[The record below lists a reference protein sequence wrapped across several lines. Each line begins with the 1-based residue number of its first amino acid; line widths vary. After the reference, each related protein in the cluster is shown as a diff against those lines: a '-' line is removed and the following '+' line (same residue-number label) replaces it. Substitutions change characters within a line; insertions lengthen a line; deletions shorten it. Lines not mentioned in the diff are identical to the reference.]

1 MLIWALVIAVL
12 TFAPLSLAFTR
23 LVSLA
28 PHIPLGWRARTA
40 WFPAI
45 GSGLALLA
53 TWALMLLLNE
63 PATVPLLGGLFLS
76 SMGVPLALN
85 LPLPGLVILAAW
97 ASIQLAQVLS
107 ARQPASAQQLVAWL
121 SLPALALVV
130 APNNLLTL
138 LVGLGGLDGL
148 MLLAALSQACDA
160 RAALTRYI
168 LHSVS
173 LVLMFAFVVAHT
185 NTGSSLVL
193 DRAQLASPAAE
204 VFVLSA
210 MLRLGIIHAAAA
222 APKPADLLAL
232 AGGLGLLSLLS
243 TMQATPPP
251 AWFAVATAAS
261 AGLNGLSALA
271 TQTPALSKGK
281 VLLGSAQWAA
291 LAALSSR
298 PWAAASAAAVW
309 LVSSAWLLEQHAPPS
324 QVWLRRVSAVG
335 AIGAPLATFVLAQAP
350 GDATLPSLGT
360 VLTML
365 VMIAIGGVNLAALW
379 RLAAH
384 QSAQSSARA
393 HLGAIAAPA
402 FMSLQWLATLALWLA
417 HGPVQDA
424 DVTAAALNIVGIML
438 LTAGGWALHRV
449 RTNSADAAGEALAR
463 ASSVEWVVSLIAGAL
478 KQLCQ
483 PFRNWFDLL
492 EREGVL
498 LWAIAAALLILLF
511 STSTRQ

>member
-1 MLIWALVIAVL
+1 
-12 TFAPLSLAFTR
+12 
-23 LVSLA
+23 
-28 PHIPLGWRARTA
+28 
-40 WFPAI
+40 
-45 GSGLALLA
+45 
-53 TWALMLLLNE
+53 MLLLNE
-63 PATVPLLGGLFLS
+63 SATVPLLGGPFLS
-76 SMGVPLALN
+76 SIGVPLALN

-97 ASIQLAQVLS
+97 ASIQLAQALS
-107 ARQPASAQQLVAWL
+107 APQAASAQQLVAWL

-138 LVGLGGLDGL
+138 LVGLGWLDGL
-148 MLLAALSQACDA
+148 MLLAALSQAADA

-173 LVLMFAFVVAHT
+173 LVLMFAFVVVHA

-204 VFVLSA
+204 VFMLSA
-210 MLRLGIIHAAAA
+210 MLRLGIVHAAAA

-243 TMQATPPP
+243 TMQARP
-251 AWFAVATAAS
+251 AWFAVAMAAS

-335 AIGAPLATFVLAQAP
+335 ALGAPLATFVLAQAP
-350 GDATLPSLGT
+350 GDATLSSPGT

-402 FMSLQWLATLALWLA
+402 FMALQWLATLALWLA
-417 HGPVQDA
+417 HGPIQDA

-449 RTNSADAAGEALAR
+449 RTNSAGAAGEALAR
-463 ASSVEWVVSLIAGAL
+463 ALSVEWVVSLVAGAL

-511 STSTRQ
+511 STSARQ